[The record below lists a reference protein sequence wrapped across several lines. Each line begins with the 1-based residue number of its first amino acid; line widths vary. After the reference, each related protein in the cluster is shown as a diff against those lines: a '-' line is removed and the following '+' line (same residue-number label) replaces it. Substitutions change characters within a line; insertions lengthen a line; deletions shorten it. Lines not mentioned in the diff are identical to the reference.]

1 MSDTMSLRQ
10 PASGE
15 ADDVALQRPRILIV
29 DDSPT
34 MCLAMSRL
42 LADDFEVVEANDGD
56 SAWDIIASD
65 TSIQAVFSDLM
76 MPAMNGFQLLRLI
89 RESVHP
95 RINQLPVIIVTSH
108 SDDERMQNRAMHL
121 GATDFIT
128 KPFDSLQ
135 LRARARSYVHL
146 DQTTRK
152 LQRATKALEL
162 ETTIDPLT
170 GLANRRY
177 LMKHG
182 PELLS
187 FAIRHVIS
195 ISLLRIN
202 VDRFELLKE
211 KQGEGVAEKVL
222 VNISRIIASSVR
234 NEDTVARIGRSEFA
248 VLMLGA
254 GAEGARVVA
263 QKIHQIMRKTGYRS
277 GETRFRMSIS
287 EGLVTPAL
295 TDALQFDEV
304 LKVAEARLQRSM
316 QEGGDQLV
324 FEKDSDVASVRDKT
338 EREESLTFDEA
349 LVLLRAGELSK
360 VNSQIRHLM
369 VRLYPLLVYANK
381 QMGLGLDKA
390 LPGIRDRIK
399 SGG

>member
-1 MSDTMSLRQ
+1 M
-10 PASGE
+10 
-15 ADDVALQRPRILIV
+15 ALQRPRILIV

-42 LADDFEVVEANDGD
+42 LAGDFEVVEANDGD
-56 SAWDIIASD
+56 AAWDIISSD
-65 TSIQAVFSDLM
+65 ASIQVVFTDLM
-76 MPAMNGFQLLRLI
+76 MPSLNGFQLLRLI

-95 RINQLPVIIVTSH
+95 RINQLPVVIITGH
-108 SDDERMQNRAMHL
+108 SDDERMQHRAMHL

-162 ETTIDPLT
+162 ESTIDPLT
-170 GLANRRY
+170 GLANRQY

-187 FAIRHVIS
+187 FAIRHATA

-202 VDRFELLKE
+202 IDRFDVLERK
-211 KQGEGVAEKVL
+211 KGEGVAEKVM
-222 VNISRIIASSVR
+222 VNISRIIASCVR
-234 NEDTVARIGRSEFA
+234 SEDTVARIGRADFA

-254 GAEGARVVA
+254 GAASARGTA
-263 QKIHQIMRKTGYRS
+263 EKIHQIMRKTGYRS
-277 GETRFRMSIS
+277 GQTRFRMTVS

-295 TDALQFDEV
+295 TESLQFEEV
-304 LKVAEARLQRSM
+304 LKVAESRLMRGM
-316 QEGGDQLV
+316 REGGDQLI
-324 FEKDSDVASVRDKT
+324 FEAEADQGPMMLPQ
-338 EREESLTFDEA
+338 EESLTLDEA
-349 LVLLRAGELSK
+349 LVLVRAGETAK
-360 VNSQIRHLM
+360 VGTQLKRLM
-369 VRLYPLLVYANK
+369 IRLYPLLVFGNR
-381 QMGLGLDKA
+381 QLDLGLDDG
-390 LPGIRDRIK
+390 LSRMRERLK
-399 SGG
+399 SF